1 MKVHQIIS
9 ESQVDEGPVRFLQ
22 RTLGKNTA
30 TGKAAQ
36 LDVELD
42 KETKKIFN
50 DFYAIAKQDPTK
62 KGMTAKS
69 LANYLKVK
77 GFISDPSAVMKYINQ
92 EPSLKR
98 GLVKKGRAV
107 KKAGAAGWDKA
118 KQAGTWAKDKWNK
131 SLAPADSGLG
141 PKDTDP
147 PYPAESQLMEVDVP
161 LDSGQVLKVIK
172 RFVQQG
178 FQKNIANKIS
188 RHELGD
194 APVNPNAP
202 EVKPDAPVNP
212 NAPEVKPEV
221 KPVVPQQQTGTKA
234 NRPKLNRTVRKAVA
248 VIKNSNYGLKVTNA
262 DGTEI

>member
-9 ESQVDEGPVRFLQ
+9 ESQVDEGPVRFLK

-30 TGKAAQ
+30 GGKAAQ

-42 KETKKIFN
+42 KKTNNIFK

-69 LANYLKVK
+69 LANYLKAK

-98 GLVKKGRAV
+98 RLIKKGRAV
-107 KKAGAAGWDKA
+107 KKAGAAGWDKT
-118 KQAGTWAKDKWNK
+118 KQAGAWAKDKWDK

-141 PKDTDP
+141 PKAEP
-147 PYPAESQLMEVDVP
+147 VVGESQLMEVDMP
-161 LDSGQVLKVIK
+161 LDKGQVLKVIK

-178 FQKNIANKIS
+178 FQANIGNKVS
-188 RHELGD
+188 RDELGD
-194 APVNPNAP
+194 APQGDQTQAKAAGNTTAP
-202 EVKPDAPVNP
+202 VDKQKADAPAVNKP
-212 NAPEVKPEV
+212 NMINNHPNIGKDVFKS
-221 KPVVPQQQTGTKA
+221 
-234 NRPKLNRTVRKAVA
+234 LRKA
-248 VIKNSNYGLKVTNA
+248 GLFVY
-262 DGTEI
+262 DGKI